1 MATRKKVRRPRAA
14 ARRFPQANLLETMHQ
29 IWLAGIGAASRAQVE
44 GPKLLKELMTEG
56 ARVHSQASRA
66 TRKVVRGTFD
76 QVQSGIV
83 SRVDQV
89 REQAS
94 DAIDNLER
102 IFQTRVHRALNQ
114 LGVPSAEEI
123 AELTKRVD
131 ALNANIDRLR
141 HVRGKRRVVAR
152 KRRARP
158 ARAIGEH
165 AVAAAA

>member
-1 MATRKKVRRPRAA
+1 
-14 ARRFPQANLLETMHQ
+14 MHQ
-29 IWLAGIGAASRAQVE
+29 IWLAGIGAASRAQSE
-44 GPKLLKELMTEG
+44 GPKLLKELMAEG
-56 ARVHSQASRA
+56 ARVHSQTSRA
-66 TRKVVRGTFD
+66 TKKAVRGAFD
-76 QVQSGIV
+76 QVQSGIT
-83 SRVDQV
+83 SRVELV
-89 REQAS
+89 REQAG

-141 HVRGKRRVVAR
+141 HVRAQRPAGGR

-158 ARAIGEH
+158 ARKNGGH
-165 AVAAAA
+165 VHVAAA